1 MCNLNLRVFVNLP
14 KQVPSPISFFLCT
27 FVAFRI
33 MVSLGGVSQ
42 SIKERNVSNLPHIIN
57 FIFVEPKT
65 VFLIFSIDQ
74 IYNVSADTDEKG
86 F

>member
-33 MVSLGGVSQ
+33 MVSLGGVSRKVV
-42 SIKERNVSNLPHIIN
+42 KECIQFLPHIIN

>member
-1 MCNLNLRVFVNLP
+1 
-14 KQVPSPISFFLCT
+14 
-27 FVAFRI
+27 